1 VTGVIPNSSRILV
14 ADDVELCRI
23 AVTRLLTV
31 RGYGGIDVAVNGL
44 EALRMTRRN
53 NYRLIFMDCH
63 MPELDGYAATTAI
76 RALPSSPPHTMIV
89 AMTADMSHEARQACL
104 AAGMDDVI
112 AKPVRAAHIDD
123 LLARSFLA
131 GHVAA
136 GRAAGAGGAGD
147 PEKHPE
153 RQVAGSVDHH
163 SQVIDVPLVGEILAD
178 GGHEAGLLDLFVVR
192 TRARLA
198 DLAHAVTSGDAD
210 EAARIVH
217 SLKGSSATFG
227 ATELANAAARLSEA
241 SGHHLLTAAAASAA
255 ELRRSFARTELAFA
269 AVVAGLGE
277 KSPHSAG

>member
-1 VTGVIPNSSRILV
+1 MTVRAVIPGSNRMLV

-23 AVTRLLTV
+23 AVTRLLTP
-31 RGYGGIDVAVNGL
+31 RGYGGVDVAVNGL

-53 NYRLIFMDCH
+53 SYRLIFMDCQ

-76 RALPSSPPHTMIV
+76 RDLPSSPEHTMIV
-89 AMTADMSHEARQACL
+89 AMTADVSDEARQACL

-112 AKPVRAAHIDD
+112 GKPVRAAQIDD
-123 LLARSFLA
+123 LVARSFSSD
-131 GHVAA
+131 HVAGGRPA
-136 GRAAGAGGAGD
+136 GPVD
-147 PEKHPE
+147 PE
-153 RQVAGSVDHH
+153 RQDAGSDEHH
-163 SQVIDVPLVGEILAD
+163 TRVINATLVGEILAD

-198 DLAHAVTSGDAD
+198 DLAHAVTTGDAN

-227 ATELANAAARLSEA
+227 ASRLANAAARLSGA
-241 SGHHLLTAAAASAA
+241 SGHDLLTQAEASAD
-255 ELRRSFARTELAFA
+255 ELRRSFAMTEVAFA

-277 KSPHSAG
+277 GPPHSAG